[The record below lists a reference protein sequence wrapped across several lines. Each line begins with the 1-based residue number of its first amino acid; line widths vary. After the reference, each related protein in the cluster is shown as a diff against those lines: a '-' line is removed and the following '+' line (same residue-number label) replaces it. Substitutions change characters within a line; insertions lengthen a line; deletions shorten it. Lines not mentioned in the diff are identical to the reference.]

1 LNIKNLIVFILDAI
15 LVALAFVLS
24 FLFRFD
30 FSLPYAE
37 RDIFAQGLCLVILIK
52 PMVFLSVGFYG
63 NLWRYASLRD
73 TVDIFKAVS
82 VSSIVTAL
90 FILFLRFF
98 DSFPRSIIV
107 LDWVLLLFLVC
118 SSRLALRLYREIRL
132 SSIKSKGSSTLI
144 IGAGEAGSLLLK
156 EIRRNADSPYN
167 VLGFVDDDDAKQ
179 GKYLSGVQV
188 LGKLE
193 NLPEIVGKHWIEEL
207 IVAIPSSNG
216 KVLRNIV
223 EICRKTGVRFR
234 TLPRMGDIIDGKV
247 SISQLKDVEIDDL
260 LGREPVVLDQVGIH
274 DYLCNK
280 RIIVSGAAG
289 SIGAEI
295 CRQVAEFNP
304 KKLILLDS
312 AETPLFYMERELS
325 TKYPDMRIIPIIG
338 DVRNREKME
347 AVFDEFKPDMV
358 FHAAAYKHVVMMEFN
373 QDEAVSNNIGGTKT
387 LADAAHRFGVGDF
400 VMISTDKAVNPASV
414 MGASKRIAEIYVQAL
429 ARRSTTK
436 FTTVRFGNVLGSNGS
451 VIPLFMEQIK
461 NGGPVTVTD
470 PNVIRYF
477 MTIPEATQLVLQ
489 AGCIG
494 KGGEIFVLDMGEPV
508 RIMYLAEELIR
519 LSGLTPYEDIDIVFT
534 GLCPGEKLFE
544 ELLIDGEG
552 IMPTTHDKIR
562 IAAAAESDLDDL
574 NAEMKR
580 LFNLADK
587 FDVTGMMNSMN
598 NLVAEFT
605 PSHIHTGS
613 APLSFNRPRPV
624 IPHPKKP
631 AAIPPEAY
639 PTLVAKNIRN

>member
-1 LNIKNLIVFILDAI
+1 
-15 LVALAFVLS
+15 
-24 FLFRFD
+24 
-30 FSLPYAE
+30 
-37 RDIFAQGLCLVILIK
+37 
-52 PMVFLSVGFYG
+52 
-63 NLWRYASLRD
+63 
-73 TVDIFKAVS
+73 
-82 VSSIVTAL
+82 
-90 FILFLRFF
+90 
-98 DSFPRSIIV
+98 
-107 LDWVLLLFLVC
+107 
-118 SSRLALRLYREIRL
+118 
-132 SSIKSKGSSTLI
+132 
-144 IGAGEAGSLLLK
+144 
-156 EIRRNADSPYN
+156 
-167 VLGFVDDDDAKQ
+167 
-179 GKYLSGVQV
+179 
-188 LGKLE
+188 LGKVE
-193 NLPEIVGKHWIEEL
+193 NLPEIVRKHRIEEL
-207 IVAIPSSNG
+207 IVAIPSASG

-234 TLPRMGDIIDGKV
+234 TLPKIGDIIDGKV
-247 SISQLKDVEIDDL
+247 SISQIKDVEIDDL

-280 RIIVSGAAG
+280 KIIVSGAAG
-289 SIGAEI
+289 SIGGEI
-295 CRQVAEFNP
+295 CRQIAGFNP

-312 AETPLFYMERELS
+312 AETPLFYIERELS
-325 TKYPDMRIIPIIG
+325 TKYPYLKIVPIIG
-338 DVRNREKME
+338 DVKNKEKME
-347 AVFDEFKPDMV
+347 AVFNEFRPDMV

-400 VMISTDKAVNPASV
+400 VMISTDKAVNPANV

-429 ARRSTTK
+429 AKISKTK

-508 RIMYLAEELIR
+508 RIKDLAEELIR

-544 ELLIDGEG
+544 ELLINGEG

-562 IAAAAESDLDDL
+562 IAAAVESNLEDL
-574 NAEMKR
+574 NAELDR
-580 LFNLADK
+580 LFDLADK
-587 FDVTGMMNSMN
+587 FDITGMMNSMH
-598 NLVAEFT
+598 NLVEEFT
-605 PSHIHTGS
+605 PSHIHTDS

-624 IPHPKKP
+624 LPLQKKP
-631 AAIPPEAY
+631 AAITPKEY
-639 PTLVAKNIRN
+639 PILVTNRFTN

>member
-1 LNIKNLIVFILDAI
+1 LNIKNLVVFILDVI
-15 LVALAFVLS
+15 LVALAFALS

-37 RDIFAQGLCLVILIK
+37 RVIFTQGLCLVILIK
-52 PMVFLSVGFYG
+52 PTVFLSVGFYG
-63 NLWRYASLRD
+63 NLWRYASLRES
-73 TVDIFKAVS
+73 VQIFKAVT
-82 VSSIVTAL
+82 VSSVVTAL
-90 FILFLRFF
+90 TIFFFRFL

-118 SSRLALRLYREIRL
+118 ASRLALRLYREIRL
-132 SSIKSKGSSTLI
+132 SSINSKGSGTLI

-156 EIRRNADSPYN
+156 EIRRNAGTPYN

-188 LGKLE
+188 LGKVE
-193 NLPEIVGKHWIEEL
+193 NLPEIVRNHRIEEL
-207 IVAIPSSNG
+207 IVAIPSASG
-216 KVLRNIV
+216 KVLRNVV
-223 EICRKTGVRFR
+223 ENCRKTGVRFR
-234 TLPRMGDIIDGKV
+234 TLPKIGDIIDGKV
-247 SISQLKDVEIDDL
+247 SISQIKDVEIDDL
-260 LGREPVVLDQVGIH
+260 LGREPVVLDHVGIH
-274 DYLCNK
+274 DYLSNK

-289 SIGAEI
+289 SIGGEI
-295 CRQVAEFNP
+295 CRQVARFNP

-312 AETPLFYMERELS
+312 AETPLFYIEREL
-325 TKYPDMRIIPIIG
+325 TAKYPDLRIIPIIG
-338 DVRNREKME
+338 DVKNKEKME

-400 VMISTDKAVNPASV
+400 VMISTDKAVNPTGV

-429 ARRSTTK
+429 ARISTTK

-470 PNVIRYF
+470 PDVIRYF

-508 RIMYLAEELIR
+508 RIKDLAEELIR

-544 ELLIDGEG
+544 ELVINGEG

-562 IAAAAESDLDDL
+562 IAAAAESDLEDL
-574 NAEMKR
+574 NAELER
-580 LFNLADK
+580 LFDLADK

-598 NLVAEFT
+598 NLVPEFT

-624 IPHPKKP
+624 LPPPKKP
-631 AAIPPEAY
+631 GAIAPEAY
-639 PTLVAKNIRN
+639 PILVAKNIRN